1 MTQHIAAADLARY
14 KTEETIQREV
24 ASWLNASLPRD
35 WRWYHVPNGGART
48 KVAGTKLKAAG
59 VKRGVFDVIICPPH
73 GPDIW
78 IELKAHGNYLS
89 PEQRDWLEW
98 RQAHG
103 RPTYVARSVGEVI
116 TALKDH
122 LARRAA

>member
-1 MTQHIAAADLARY
+1 MNIPAADLAKY
-14 KTEETIQREV
+14 LTEEEIQRAV
-24 ASWLNASLPRD
+24 AAWLDASLPRD
-35 WRWYHVPNGGART
+35 WRWYHVPNGGKRSKAT
-48 KVAGTKLKAAG
+48 SGKLKVQG

-78 IELKAHGNYLS
+78 IELKAHGSYLS
-89 PEQRDWLEW
+89 PEQRDWMDW
-98 RQAHG
+98 RQKHG

-116 TALKDH
+116 AVLKDH

>member
-1 MTQHIAAADLARY
+1 MNIPAADLAKY
-14 KTEETIQREV
+14 LSEEEIQRAV
-24 ASWLNASLPRD
+24 AAWLDASLPRD
-35 WRWYHVPNGGART
+35 WRWYHVPNGGKRT
-48 KVAGTKLKAAG
+48 KAVSGKLKAAG

-73 GPDIW
+73 GADIW

-89 PEQRDWLEW
+89 PEQRDWMEW

-103 RPTYVARSVGEVI
+103 RPTYVARSLGEVI
-116 TALKDH
+116 AVLKDH